1 MDILVIVALPIAFSA
16 VVATALRSAAD
27 SRDGFRSEE
36 HRLALYGAT
45 RADPGHE
52 QRLATELLAA
62 RERRHRGGSIGAA
75 SYAASV

>member
-1 MDILVIVALPIAFSA
+1 MDILIIVALLIAFPA
-16 VVATALRSAAD
+16 VFATALRFAAD

-36 HRLALYGAT
+36 DRLALHGVT

-62 RERRHRGGSIGAA
+62 RERRHPGGSSSAG
-75 SYAASV
+75 SYAAAA

>member
-1 MDILVIVALPIAFSA
+1 MDVLIIVALLIAFPA
-16 VVATALRSAAD
+16 VFATALRFAAD

-36 HRLALYGAT
+36 HRLALLGAT

-62 RERRHRGGSIGAA
+62 RERRHPGGSSSAG
-75 SYAASV
+75 SYAASA